1 MKKKGLIISTVVMV
15 VVLIASLTTAT
26 YAWFTSADSVKVD
39 AINMSVKSSAKVN
52 VGVKFG
58 NGQTYND
65 YYNGEVTPNGEGNTV
80 SWNPEGAAIG
90 LSSSLTFVGLE
101 LGSQKAIGSS
111 TWSGPSWD
119 GTSGKAFDT
128 TTLVLGTTA
137 VPKYVVKA
145 KGDGTTIDYGSAA
158 LANANKDYLDAKIG
172 VEANEAGVKGTY
184 VKVKVTTTDSNPT
197 MGINA
202 SVHFIIIVDGKYI
215 DVEPFGTVSHTAL
228 KSAVKDN
235 TVPSENKGYCTYD
248 NDTKQVT
255 STFYFW
261 VAKGETDPEH
271 SGQFLDLGTKG
282 SDINDFRILAYIDG
296 ADRHCVKDATGG
308 CSIEIEFDGSKDA
321 ECAKLGDTAQT
332 AVTAV
337 KFIVPSTSVPA

>member
-52 VGVKFG
+52 VGVRFQDG
-58 NGQTYND
+58 TGYNN
-65 YYNGEVTPNGEGNTV
+65 YYNGEVTPDGEGNTV
-80 SWNPEGAAIG
+80 SWNADGAAIG

-101 LGSQKAIGSS
+101 LGNQKAVGSS
-111 TWSGPSWD
+111 NVNVGWD
-119 GTSGKAFDT
+119 GTTGKAFDSP
-128 TTLVLGTTA
+128 TLVLGTTA
-137 VPKYVVKA
+137 APKYVVKT
-145 KGDGTTIDYGSAA
+145 KGAGTTINYETAE
-158 LANANKDYLDAKIG
+158 LAKANKDYLDATIG

-202 SVHFIIIVDGKYI
+202 SVHFIIIVGGKYI

-235 TVPSENKGYCTYD
+235 TVPTANKGYCTYD
-248 NDTKQVT
+248 TGTKQVT

-261 VAKGETDPEH
+261 VAKGAADTAT
-271 SGQFLDLGTKG
+271 SGQYQDLGIGGT
-282 SDINDFRILAYIDG
+282 DISDFRILAYIDG
-296 ADRHCVKDATGG
+296 ADEHCVKDATGG

-321 ECAKLGDTAQT
+321 KCEKLGDTAQT
-332 AVTAV
+332 VVTTV
-337 KFIVPSTSVPA
+337 KFITPNTTVPA